1 MKIFKKNSDHSIDAM
16 RYAVLGNNNMRYRT
30 NRPLA
35 YKIYE
40 YLKKNAVGHKN
51 RVKSGVLMNKFN
63 INNNKVLRSYIEE
76 IRDSD
81 VLQKIVCSEAGKSGG
96 YWIATNEDEVY
107 QTLQHLYKRS
117 MKMLHTYSII
127 KRKCRL
133 NNQMRMKLNK
143 YEKEMYQSILENNI
157 DEFKGKIIKIE
168 EV

>member
-16 RYAVLGNNNMRYRT
+16 RYAVLGNNNMHYRT

-96 YWIATNEDEVY
+96 YWIATSQDEVVD
-107 QTLQHLYKRS
+107 TLENLYKRS
-117 MKMLHTYSII
+117 MKMLYTYSII
-127 KRKCRL
+127 KNKSKL
-133 NNQMRMKLNK
+133 NNQRRLKLNK
-143 YEKEMYQSILENNI
+143 YEKDIYKS
-157 DEFKGKIIKIE
+157 IE
-168 EV
+168 EEEK